1 MTRTQEFIEKN
12 KKVLTS
18 EGLQGGTPGTGS
30 SLVAWGDED
39 ADAEILSNTNL
50 PGILVKYIKSL

>member
-39 ADAEILSNTNL
+39 AEILSNTNL